1 MMPILMAG
9 SNIMLLPVSTV
20 KQEVADDTNML
31 LLDLDESRCM
41 GVIDNG
47 DSQYGIGS
55 YVTSCFD
62 CETGSG

>member
-1 MMPILMAG
+1 M
-9 SNIMLLPVSTV
+9 

-31 LLDLDESRCM
+31 LLDLDEILCM
-41 GVIDNG
+41 GVIDIG
-47 DSQYGIGS
+47 DSQYDIGS